1 MFKKERGITL
11 VALVVTIVV
20 LLILAG
26 VSISMVLGNN
36 GIVTKAKET
45 QTAQD
50 KAYAEDVIES
60 GLGKSA
66 VIKSHHN
73 VGGLPDH
80 VDFKEIVLSNTLPTG
95 KTANVAYVVEKIN
108 DPAFTVKSGSTDTI
122 TYTKGTATYDIK
134 VDMTKYIVDKTAE

>member
-50 KAYAEDVIES
+50 KAYAEDVVES
-60 GLGKSA
+60 GLKA
-66 VIKSHHN
+66 VQI
-73 VGGLPDH
+73 
-80 VDFKEIVLSNTLPTG
+80 EVLSNTLPTG
-95 KTANVAYVVEKIN
+95 KIANVAYVVEKI
-108 DPAFTVKSGSTDTI
+108 DDHAFKVKADSKDTI
-122 TYTKGTATYDIK
+122 TYTKGTSTYDIK
-134 VDMTKYIVDKTAE
+134 VDMTKYIVDKTAK

>member
-60 GLGKSA
+60 GLKA
-66 VIKSHHN
+66 VQI
-73 VGGLPDH
+73 
-80 VDFKEIVLSNTLPTG
+80 EVLSNTLPTG

-108 DPAFTVKSGSTDTI
+108 DSAFTVGSTDTI

-134 VDMTKYIVDKTAE
+134 VDMTKYIVDKTAK

>member
-36 GIVTKAKET
+36 GIVKKATET
-45 QTAQD
+45 QAAQD

-60 GLGKSA
+60 GLKA
-66 VIKSHHN
+66 VQI
-73 VGGLPDH
+73 
-80 VDFKEIVLSNTLPTG
+80 EVLSNTLPTG
-95 KTANVAYVVEKIN
+95 KTANVDYVVEKIN
-108 DPAFTVKSGSTDTI
+108 DSAFATKSGATNTI

-134 VDMTKYIVDKTAE
+134 VDMTKYIVDKTAK

>member
-36 GIVTKAKET
+36 GIFTKAKET

-60 GLGKSA
+60 GLKA
-66 VIKSHHN
+66 VQI
-73 VGGLPDH
+73 
-80 VDFKEIVLSNTLPTG
+80 EVLSNTLPNG
-95 KTANVAYVVEKIN
+95 EKADVEYVVGKIN
-108 DPAFTVKSGSTDTI
+108 DSAFTVKSGSKDTI
-122 TYTKGTATYDIK
+122 TYTKDTATYDIK
-134 VDMTKYIVDKTAE
+134 VDMTKYIVDKTAK

>member
-60 GLGKSA
+60 GLKA
-66 VIKSHHN
+66 VQI
-73 VGGLPDH
+73 
-80 VDFKEIVLSNTLPTG
+80 EVLSNTLPTG

-122 TYTKGTATYDIK
+122 TYTKGTSTYDIK
-134 VDMTKYIVDKTAE
+134 VDMTKYIVDKTAK

>member
-26 VSISMVLGNN
+26 VSISMVLVGNN

-60 GLGKSA
+60 GLKA
-66 VIKSHHN
+66 VQI
-73 VGGLPDH
+73 
-80 VDFKEIVLSNTLPTG
+80 EVLSNTLPTG

>member
-60 GLGKSA
+60 GLKA
-66 VIKSHHN
+66 VQI
-73 VGGLPDH
+73 
-80 VDFKEIVLSNTLPTG
+80 EVLSNTLPTG
-95 KTANVAYVVEKIN
+95 KTANVAYVVEKI
-108 DPAFTVKSGSTDTI
+108 DDHDFKVKADSTDTI
-122 TYTKGTATYDIK
+122 TYTKGTSTYDIK
-134 VDMTKYIVDKTAE
+134 VDMTKYIVDKTAK

>member
-36 GIVTKAKET
+36 GIVTKAIET

-60 GLGKSA
+60 GLKA
-66 VIKSHHN
+66 VQI
-73 VGGLPDH
+73 
-80 VDFKEIVLSNTLPTG
+80 EVLSNTLPTG
-95 KTANVAYVVEKIN
+95 KTVNVAYVVEKIN
-108 DPAFTVKSGSTDTI
+108 DSAFTVKSGSTDDTI

-134 VDMTKYIVDKTAE
+134 VDMTKYIVDKTAK

>member
-60 GLGKSA
+60 GLKA
-66 VIKSHHN
+66 VQI
-73 VGGLPDH
+73 
-80 VDFKEIVLSNTLPTG
+80 EVLSNTLPTG

-108 DPAFTVKSGSTDTI
+108 DSAFTAGSAENTI
-122 TYTKGTATYDIK
+122 TYTKGTSTYNIK
-134 VDMTKYIVDKTAE
+134 VDMTKYIIDKTAK

>member
-60 GLGKSA
+60 GLKA
-66 VIKSHHN
+66 VQI
-73 VGGLPDH
+73 
-80 VDFKEIVLSNTLPTG
+80 EVLSNTLPTG

-108 DPAFTVKSGSTDTI
+108 DSAFTVKSGSTDTI
-122 TYTKGTATYDIK
+122 TYTGTATYDIK
-134 VDMTKYIVDKTAE
+134 VDMTKYIVDKTAK

>member
-50 KAYAEDVIES
+50 KAYAEAVIES
-60 GLGKSA
+60 GLKA
-66 VIKSHHN
+66 VQI
-73 VGGLPDH
+73 
-80 VDFKEIVLSNTLPTG
+80 EVLSNTLPTG

-108 DPAFTVKSGSTDTI
+108 DSAFTVKSGSTDTI
-122 TYTKGTATYDIK
+122 TYTKGTSTYDIK
-134 VDMTKYIVDKTAE
+134 VDMTKYIVDKTAK

>member
-60 GLGKSA
+60 GLKA
-66 VIKSHHN
+66 VQI
-73 VGGLPDH
+73 
-80 VDFKEIVLSNTLPTG
+80 EVLSNTLPTG

-108 DPAFTVKSGSTDTI
+108 DSAFTVKSGSTDTI
-122 TYTKGTATYDIK
+122 TYTKGTVTYDIK

>member
-26 VSISMVLGNN
+26 VSISMVLGGNN

-60 GLGKSA
+60 GLKA
-66 VIKSHHN
+66 VQI
-73 VGGLPDH
+73 
-80 VDFKEIVLSNTLPTG
+80 EVLSNTLPTG

>member
-60 GLGKSA
+60 GLKA
-66 VIKSHHN
+66 VQI
-73 VGGLPDH
+73 
-80 VDFKEIVLSNTLPTG
+80 EVLSNTLPTG
-95 KTANVAYVVEKIN
+95 KIANVVEKIN

>member
-20 LLILAG
+20 LLILAS

-45 QTAQD
+45 QAAQD

-60 GLGKSA
+60 GLKA
-66 VIKSHHN
+66 VQI
-73 VGGLPDH
+73 
-80 VDFKEIVLSNTLPTG
+80 EVLSNTLPTS
-95 KTANVAYVVEKIN
+95 KTANVAYVVEKIA
-108 DPAFTVKSGSTDTI
+108 DPAFKVKADSTDTI

-134 VDMTKYIVDKTAE
+134 VDMTKYIVDKTAK

>member
-36 GIVTKAKET
+36 GIVTKAKDT
-45 QTAQD
+45 QAAQD

-60 GLGKSA
+60 GLKA
-66 VIKSHHN
+66 VQI
-73 VGGLPDH
+73 
-80 VDFKEIVLSNTLPTG
+80 EVLSNTLPTS
-95 KTANVAYVVEKIN
+95 KTNVAYVVEKIA
-108 DPAFTVKSGSTDTI
+108 DPAFKVKADSTDTI

-134 VDMTKYIVDKTAE
+134 VDMTKYIVDKTAK